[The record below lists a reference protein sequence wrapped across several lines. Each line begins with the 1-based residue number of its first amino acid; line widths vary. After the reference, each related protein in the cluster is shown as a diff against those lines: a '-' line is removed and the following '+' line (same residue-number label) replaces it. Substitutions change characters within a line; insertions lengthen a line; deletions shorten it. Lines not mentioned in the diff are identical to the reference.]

1 MKILSIDFDY
11 IMFPCISLYNDMVG
25 GDANPTQMWQHIEFE
40 RKLKEFLSYD
50 ANAYAA
56 LMDICVRNSLNKAK
70 IVPIVGHEEIITY
83 LEQNCEEFFENP
95 AENTVDNIDF
105 HHDILYNK
113 DDFNEIINH
122 SNASCANWGGYL
134 LFKDLIEEYV
144 WYDAPHSS
152 AFSLNQFFSSQE
164 MENTEVVQEIKC
176 RIDNK
181 FKQKHLKD
189 LSNIQNDYDIIFICL
204 SPQWVPYQFHHLYD
218 LIVST
223 CNSIIKNRAEEQSEC

>member
-25 GDANPTQMWQHIEFE
+25 GDANPTQMWQQIEFE

-70 IVPIVGHEEIITY
+70 IVPITGHEEIVSY
-83 LEQNCEEFFENP
+83 LEQNCEEFFNNP
-95 AENTVDNIDF
+95 SENTVDNIDF

-152 AFSLNQFFSSQE
+152 AFSLNQLFSPQE
-164 MENTEVVQEIKC
+164 MENVEAVQEIKC

-189 LSNIQNDYDIIFICL
+189 LADIQSDYDIIFICL
-204 SPQWVPYQFHHLYD
+204 SPQWVPYQFHHLYH

-223 CNSIIKNRAEEQSEC
+223 CNSIIKNRMEEPTEC